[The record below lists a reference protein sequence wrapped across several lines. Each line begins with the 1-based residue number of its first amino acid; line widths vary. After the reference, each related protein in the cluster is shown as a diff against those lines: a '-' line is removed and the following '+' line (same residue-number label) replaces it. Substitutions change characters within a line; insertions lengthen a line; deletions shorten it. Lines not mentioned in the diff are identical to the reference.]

1 MLTLHSGRMCETY
14 KEVCCEL
21 GLLNDDQE
29 WHKVLEESA
38 LTNMCPQLRELFSII
53 LLFCMASDPLAMFN
67 DFWETWYDD
76 FEHKFLQRG
85 IQPTQS
91 QLKTMVLLDLE
102 VRLAS
107 HGKRLTD
114 FELPVPT
121 VDEMAQVNHI
131 TCTQPVII
139 REELDFNFED
149 LQSLIADR
157 VPTFTL
163 EQKYVFDRIMKAVKD
178 EESFQCFI
186 DARGGCGKTYLLNTV
201 LAAVR
206 ISKPGGCP
214 ALAMATTGIAA
225 NLLDLGRTFHSR
237 LKAPLDPTEN
247 STLAISGQSNL
258 AELIRMSKLILIDES
273 TMLDR
278 YMLEAMD
285 RSFRDIMRKPN
296 YAFGGKVI
304 ILSGDFRQCLPV
316 VPGATRPGIVKH
328 SINQS
333 HLWGNFTHLTLTVNM
348 RVHAS
353 GNQELEDFDRW
364 TQTIGNG
371 EMESLSIPEEM
382 IATKISPN
390 TKKDSTAEGAAMKD
404 FCEKIFPNIAV
415 NAADKN
421 WLDGRAIL
429 ASTNTEVTMLND
441 LINDMLP
448 GNNQVFRSADELDI
462 SSEDILRFTTEYLNS
477 LNPSGIPP
485 HLLNLKP
492 GMPLMLLRNLNPRE
506 GLCNGTKLV
515 FEKSLDN
522 KVLQCREAG
531 S

>member
-1 MLTLHSGRMCETY
+1 
-14 KEVCCEL
+14 
-21 GLLNDDQE
+21 
-29 WHKVLEESA
+29 
-38 LTNMCPQLRELFSII
+38 
-53 LLFCMASDPLAMFN
+53 
-67 DFWETWYDD
+67 
-76 FEHKFLQRG
+76 
-85 IQPTQS
+85 
-91 QLKTMVLLDLE
+91 
-102 VRLAS
+102 
-107 HGKRLTD
+107 
-114 FELPVPT
+114 
-121 VDEMAQVNHI
+121 
-131 TCTQPVII
+131 
-139 REELDFNFED
+139 
-149 LQSLIADR
+149 
-157 VPTFTL
+157 
-163 EQKYVFDRIMKAVKD
+163 
-178 EESFQCFI
+178 
-186 DARGGCGKTYLLNTV
+186 
-201 LAAVR
+201 
-206 ISKPGGCP
+206 
-214 ALAMATTGIAA
+214 
-225 NLLDLGRTFHSR
+225 
-237 LKAPLDPTEN
+237 
-247 STLAISGQSNL
+247 
-258 AELIRMSKLILIDES
+258 
-273 TMLDR
+273 
-278 YMLEAMD
+278 
-285 RSFRDIMRKPN
+285 
-296 YAFGGKVI
+296 
-304 ILSGDFRQCLPV
+304 
-316 VPGATRPGIVKH
+316 
-328 SINQS
+328 
-333 HLWGNFTHLTLTVNM
+333 M

-522 KVLQCREAG
+522 KVLQCRVAG
-531 S
+531 SEQMVLIPRIIFIPKVVILTSLITRLDRIII